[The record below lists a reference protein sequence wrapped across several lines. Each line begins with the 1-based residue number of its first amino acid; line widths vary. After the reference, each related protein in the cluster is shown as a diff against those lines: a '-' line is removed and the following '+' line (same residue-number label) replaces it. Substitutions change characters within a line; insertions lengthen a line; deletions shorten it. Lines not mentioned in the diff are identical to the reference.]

1 MNIKNLA
8 VKGTMIAG
16 AITAMGGI
24 AILNYDQHPFY
35 QDNLDAA
42 YNKELRIERY
52 IANEY
57 QNIIEESY
65 EAVKSYPEYKQMDSL
80 EHIHA
85 QNPEA
90 NWELEYKIDSLW
102 NKIDSVR
109 DEIINENITNSQRL
123 NDAYQE
129 MANVEEEIEILK
141 RDSVINDSIQSQ
153 PVVQRFKNN
162 WNRIFCQQKHK

>member
-65 EAVKSYPEYKQMDSL
+65 EAVKSYPEYKQMDS
-80 EHIHA
+80 
-85 QNPEA
+85 
-90 NWELEYKIDSLW
+90 
-102 NKIDSVR
+102 
-109 DEIINENITNSQRL
+109 
-123 NDAYQE
+123 
-129 MANVEEEIEILK
+129 
-141 RDSVINDSIQSQ
+141 
-153 PVVQRFKNN
+153 
-162 WNRIFCQQKHK
+162 